1 MKYGLGLLV
10 ILLVALF
17 GILTGLT
24 IKQNNDIEDLQA
36 QIEVIEEQIEH
47 QQDYI
52 KDLEEQIE
60 QQQDYIEEIHKYV
73 NDYTYEDGGRVFV
86 YIDEDGNHYD

>member
-10 ILLVALF
+10 ILSVMLL
-17 GILTGLT
+17 GILTGVT
-24 IKQNNDIEDLQA
+24 TKQNNDIEDLQA
-36 QIEVIEEQIEH
+36 QIEV
-47 QQDYI
+47 
-52 KDLEEQIE
+52 LEEQIK

-86 YIDEDGNHYD
+86 YIDEDGNHFD